1 MLMALCQNN
10 FAGSP
15 EIVYAPRVAMHH
27 PGGCPEL
34 RSRPSSRPFS
44 FFHRRKPAGRILF
57 GFISRIVI
65 PCSPFSL

>member
-27 PGGCPEL
+27 PGGCPQL
-34 RSRPSSRPFS
+34 RSRPCLPVLSAFFTEENQQEEYYSASSRAS
-44 FFHRRKPAGRILF
+44 
-57 GFISRIVI
+57 
-65 PCSPFSL
+65 